1 MIDLN
6 NPSSFKDLDPKN
18 VYGST
23 GMLADQ
29 VEQIWQDAKSL
40 NFPDS
45 YKDFENII
53 LCGMGGSAY
62 SGYII
67 QSLFKN
73 KLKIPL
79 ISNNDYD
86 LPLFATKKSLIIP
99 SSYSGSTEESLT
111 CASKALEKDLTI
123 TGITNGGKLAEFF
136 KENSLPFLQFDSK
149 NNPSGQPRLG
159 TGYMVLGTIALLTKL
174 GILSVSDEQVSS
186 AVSELRQNQ
195 ETIQRNA
202 IELSQKFQGYFPLI
216 MSCGFLNGNA
226 HVLRNQFNETSKT
239 FAAFEDI
246 PELNHH
252 LMEGFKYPK
261 DLKIKVLFLDS
272 SLYDQRHKKRIVLT
286 KDVISKNGIESEHFT
301 PPGTT
306 MLSQSLSVLSFGG
319 YVTFY
324 LGILYN
330 EDPSLI
336 PWVDYFKEQLA
347 K

>member
-6 NPSSFKDLDPKN
+6 NPLSFKELDPKN

-23 GMLADQ
+23 AMLADQ
-29 VEQIWQDAKSL
+29 IEQVWQDAKAL
-40 NFPDS
+40 TFPDN
-45 YKDFENII
+45 YKNFENII

-62 SGYII
+62 SGYMI
-67 QSLFKN
+67 QSVFKN
-73 KLKIPL
+73 ELNIPL

-86 LPLFATKKSLIIP
+86 LPFFAGKKSLIIL
-99 SSYSGSTEESLT
+99 SSYSGSTEESLA
-111 CASKALEKDLTI
+111 CAKEALEKGLTI

-136 KENSLPFLQFDSK
+136 TQNNIPFLQFDAK

-159 TGYMVLGTIALLTKL
+159 TGYMATGTIALLTKL
-174 GILSVSDEQVSS
+174 GLLSVTDDQISTI
-186 AVSELRQNQ
+186 VSELRQNH
-195 ETIQRNA
+195 ENIQRIS
-202 IELSQKFQGYFPLI
+202 IELSQKFVGYFPLI
-216 MSCGFLNGNA
+216 MTCGFLNGNA

-261 DLKIKVLFLDS
+261 DLKIKVLFIDS
-272 SLYDQRHKKRIVLT
+272 PLYGEKHKKRALLT
-286 KDVISKNGIESEHFT
+286 KDVVSKNSIESVHFT
-301 PPGTT
+301 PFGSTK
-306 MLSQSLSVLSFGG
+306 LSQSFCVLSFGG
-319 YVTFY
+319 YISFY

-336 PWVDYFKEQLA
+336 PWVDYFKAQLA

>member
-6 NPSSFKDLDPKN
+6 NPLSFKELDPKN
-18 VYGST
+18 VFGST

-29 VEQIWQDAKSL
+29 IEQVWQDAKTLS
-40 NFPDS
+40 FPEN

-67 QSLFKN
+67 QSVYKDQLS
-73 KLKIPL
+73 IPL

-86 LPLFATKKSLIIP
+86 LPAFANKKSLIIL
-99 SSYSGSTEESLT
+99 SSYSGSTEESLA
-111 CASKALEKDLTI
+111 CAKEALEKGLTV
-123 TGITNGGKLAEFF
+123 TGVTNGGKLAEFL
-136 KENSLPFLQFDSK
+136 KENNQPFLQFDAK

-159 TGYMVLGTIALLTKL
+159 TGYMAIGTIALLTKL
-174 GILSVSDEQVSS
+174 GLLSVSDNDISQ
-186 AVSELRQNQ
+186 AASELRKNK
-195 ETIQRNA
+195 EDIQRTA
-202 IELSQKFQGYFPLI
+202 IELSQKFVGYSPLI

-261 DLKIKVLFLDS
+261 ELKIKVLFLDS
-272 SLYDQRHKKRIVLT
+272 PFYNEKHKKRAVLT
-286 KDVISKNGIESEHFT
+286 EDVVSKNSIGSVHFT
-301 PPGTT
+301 PFGTT
-306 MLSQSLSVLSFGG
+306 KLSQSLSTLSFGG
-319 YVTFY
+319 YISFY
-324 LGILYN
+324 LGVLYN

-336 PWVDYFKEQLA
+336 PWVDYFKEQLS

>member
-6 NPSSFKDLDPKN
+6 NPVSFRHLDPKD

-23 GMLADQ
+23 GMLASQ
-29 VEQIWQDAKSL
+29 IEQIWRDTKSL
-40 NFPDS
+40 NFPNI

-67 QSLFKN
+67 NSLFKSQ
-73 KLKIPL
+73 LSIPL

-86 LPLFATKKSLIIP
+86 LPSFANKKSLIIL
-99 SSYSGSTEESLT
+99 SSYSGSTEESLA
-111 CASKALEKDLTI
+111 CANETLEKGFTI

-136 KENSLPFLQFDSK
+136 QQNDLPFLQFDAK
-149 NNPSGQPRLG
+149 HNPSNQPRLG
-159 TGYMVLGTIALLTKL
+159 TGYMVIGTIALLTKL
-174 GILSVSDEQVSS
+174 GLLSVSDKDIKT
-186 AVSELRQNQ
+186 AVSELDQNQ
-195 ETIQRNA
+195 QNIKRKA
-202 IELSQKFQGYFPLI
+202 IEIAQALEGYFPLI
-216 MSCGFLNGNA
+216 MSSSFLNGNG

-261 DLKIKVLFLDS
+261 GLKIKVLFLDS
-272 SLYDQRHKKRIVLT
+272 DLYSDKHKKRIVLT
-286 KDVISKNGIESEHFT
+286 QDVVSKNSIESLHYKT
-301 PPGTT
+301 LGSTK
-306 MLSQSLSVLSFGG
+306 LSQVINVLSFGG

-324 LGILYN
+324 LGILQN

-336 PWVDYFKEQLA
+336 PWVDYFKEKLS

>member
-6 NPSSFKDLDPKN
+6 NPAAFKDLDPKN
-18 VYGST
+18 VFGST
-23 GMLADQ
+23 GMLFDQ
-29 VEQIWQDAKSL
+29 VEQIWKDAKTLS
-40 NFPDS
+40 FPAS
-45 YKDFENII
+45 YKDFDNII

-73 KLKIPL
+73 SLKIPL

-86 LPLFATKKSLIIP
+86 LPAFATKKSLIIL
-99 SSYSGSTEESLT
+99 SSYSGSTEESLA
-111 CASKALEKDLTI
+111 CANQALEKGLTV

-136 KENSLPFLQFDSK
+136 KENSLPFLQFAAK

-159 TGYMVLGTIALLTKL
+159 TGYMAIGTIALLTKFNL
-174 GILSVSDEQVSS
+174 LSVTDGEINKV
-186 AVSELRQNQ
+186 VSELRQNRQ
-195 ETIQRNA
+195 NIQNKA
-202 IELSQKFQGYFPLI
+202 VELSQKFVGYFPLI

-272 SLYDQRHKKRIVLT
+272 QFYNEKYKKRIALT
-286 KDVISKNGIESEHFT
+286 EDVVSQNGIESEHLT
-301 PPGTT
+301 PFGTT
-306 MLSQSLSVLSFGG
+306 ELSQSLSTLSFGG
-319 YVTFY
+319 YITFY

-336 PWVDYFKEQLA
+336 PWVDYFKEKLA

>member
-6 NPSSFKDLDPKN
+6 NPSTFKDLDPKN

-23 GMLADQ
+23 GMLSDQ
-29 VEQIWQDAKSL
+29 IEQIWQDAKSL
-40 NFPDS
+40 TFPNE

-67 QSLFKN
+67 QSVFKDQLN
-73 KLKIPL
+73 IPL
-79 ISNNDYD
+79 ISNNDYN
-86 LPLFATKKSLIIP
+86 LPFFANKKSLIIL
-99 SSYSGSTEESLT
+99 SSYSGSTEESLS
-111 CASKALEKDLTI
+111 CAREALEKGFKV

-136 KENSLPFLQFDSK
+136 KENNLPFLQFDAK

-159 TGYMVLGTIALLTKL
+159 TGYMAIGTVALLTKL
-174 GILSVSDEQVSS
+174 GILSVSDEDIQN
-186 AVSELRQNQ
+186 AVSDLRQNH
-195 ETIQRNA
+195 ENIQKSA

-216 MSCGFLNGNA
+216 ISCGFLNGNA

-261 DLKIKVLFLDS
+261 DLKIKVLFLES
-272 SLYDQRHKKRIVLT
+272 PLYDQRHEKRIVLT
-286 KDVISKNGIESEHFT
+286 QDVVSKNGIESEHFT
-301 PPGTT
+301 PPGSS
-306 MLSQSLSVLSFGG
+306 MLSQSLATLSFGG
-319 YVTFY
+319 YISFY